1 MNFLYTSLQQCR
13 FCNTA
18 FKKQTASINGWC
30 HFDNSVLETIQHHLI
45 DFPFSHEIGADGAK
59 SLVRQ
64 TMGSQYLG
72 WEYDQM
78 GIVATLELS
87 EVIMKF
93 LMTVLTYLNI
103 IIMMKYDYNLTLL
116 TLKLLDSLELYQ
128 SMYFVH
134 AKTTFLFFFF
144 FQPSD
149 NSVAWQRFLPT
160 GPVALLPVSVF
171 YYH

>member
-1 MNFLYTSLQQCR
+1 
-13 FCNTA
+13 
-18 FKKQTASINGWC
+18 
-30 HFDNSVLETIQHHLI
+30 
-45 DFPFSHEIGADGAK
+45 
-59 SLVRQ
+59 
-64 TMGSQYLG
+64 MGSQYLG

-103 IIMMKYDYNLTLL
+103 IIMKYNYNLTLL

-134 AKTTFLFFFF
+134 AKATFLFFFF